1 MNMKLFAQISLI
13 VGIHVAFLFI
23 SYGTKFF
30 GLNLPSNFSTI
41 LWLCVPA
48 ILAFAAY
55 FIALQKTKWFASAIY
70 RDGLWV
76 FCAIFAA
83 FISSY
88 IGVFLAINTY
98 GE

>member
-1 MNMKLFAQISLI
+1 MKWFAQISLI
-13 VGIHVAFLFI
+13 VGIHVAFLFM
-23 SYGTKFF
+23 SYGTKFL
-30 GLNLPSNFSTI
+30 GLNLPSSFSAI
-41 LWLCVPA
+41 LWLGFPA
-48 ILAFAAY
+48 IFAFAAY
-55 FIALQKTKWFASAIY
+55 FIALQKTKWFVSAIY
-70 RDGLWV
+70 REGLWV